1 MTAGPRGALLV
12 GSVNLGSS
20 EEVLRAAGAQLPGHL
35 RAVPDGEPGERASWI
50 GFQAEVF
57 ERHPDVE
64 RVPRTAGGYGE
75 DLPLYRLRRGTDP
88 DAVRLGPLGYA
99 DAAASSYAVF
109 RRLRDE
115 GALPPGM
122 RFQVCLPTPVATV
135 AVFVA
140 PESQP
145 ALEVAYEAALLDEL
159 CRIREAVPTTE
170 LAVQWDLSVETGMW
184 ERVGGL
190 FTPWFAPALDGL
202 LDRTARLSA
211 HVGAEVPLG
220 VHLCY
225 GDFGGEPFARPTDVG
240 RLVDMAAALL
250 RRVEHPLAWLHLPVP
265 RGKDDVAYFAPL
277 SGLRLPK
284 DTELYLG
291 LVHPRDRDGTARRI
305 AAASEAVPQFGVA
318 TECGMG
324 RVPRG
329 EIPDLLAL
337 HAQVAQRR

>member
-1 MTAGPRGALLV
+1 M

-35 RAVPDGEPGERASWI
+35 RAVPDGEPGERTSWI

-75 DLPLYRLRRGTDP
+75 GLPLYRLRRGADP
-88 DAVRLGPLGYA
+88 DAVHLGPLGYA
-99 DAAASSYAVF
+99 EAAASSYALF

-122 RFQVCLPTPVATV
+122 RFQVCLPTPVATI
-135 AVFVA
+135 AVFAA

-145 ALEVAYEAALLDEL
+145 ALEVAYERSLLDEL
-159 CRIREAVPTTE
+159 RRIQEVVPATE
-170 LAVQWDLSVETGMW
+170 LALQWDLSVETGMW
-184 ERVGGL
+184 EGVGGL
-190 FTPWFAPALDGL
+190 FAPWFAPAPDGL
-202 LDRTARLSA
+202 LERTARLSA

-220 VHLCY
+220 LHLCY

-250 RRVEHPLAWLHLPVP
+250 GRIEHPVAWLHLPVP
-265 RGKDDVAYFAPL
+265 RGADDIAYFAPL
-277 SGLRLPK
+277 SGLRLSN

-305 AAASEAVPQFGVA
+305 AAASEIVPQFGVA

-324 RVPRG
+324 RVPR
-329 EIPDLLAL
+329 EDVPDLLAL
-337 HAQVAQRR
+337 HAQVAERR